1 MRQGLNKI
9 KEEMMEIEVGLKGV
23 KEMVVEPNDLA
34 SFGGGGNVGAE
45 VLSTPRLVLLMEQA
59 ARDAVLD
66 TLPEGMMTV
75 GTMIQMKHFA
85 ATPLGVKVRAEA
97 YLKEVDRRRLVFD
110 VTVYDEFEKIAEG
123 INERFVVSID
133 KFLENVKRKQANRK

>member
-1 MRQGLNKI
+1 
-9 KEEMMEIEVGLKGV
+9 MEIEVGLKGV

>member
-66 TLPEGMMTV
+66 TLPVGMMTV

>member
-1 MRQGLNKI
+1 
-9 KEEMMEIEVGLKGV
+9 MMEIEVGLKGV